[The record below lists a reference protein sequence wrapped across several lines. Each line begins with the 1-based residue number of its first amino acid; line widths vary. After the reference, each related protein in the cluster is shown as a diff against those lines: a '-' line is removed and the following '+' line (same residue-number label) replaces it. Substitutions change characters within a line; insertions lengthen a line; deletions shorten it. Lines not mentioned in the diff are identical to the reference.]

1 MKIKQCVVGALLGIM
16 ASTVAAQ
23 SITFP
28 VGEGTAWLGATMGTS
43 SNLYQMNHEM
53 TGNQEA
59 GTYPHSHSWFTDIG
73 LSDFKVVVGYDS
85 EVAGGKVTV
94 RGPSNWRPNAAF
106 SASQIFSDSYAWVKF
121 GDYVKVQGGW
131 YEYRRMNGLNSVVGN
146 FNYGYIKAAEGKS
159 GDTGSLTEVDLFK
172 NLIAEFYI
180 PAGEIPVTL
189 EFSPITINSVEI
201 GGSNTLAVNDIM
213 QNPDVWNFAGGFRAS
228 APLLDDQLKVQLMY
242 APAVSSSEGVFD
254 GDPTA
259 DRPKTL
265 TYKDVFAAGAE
276 LYLLPDTEL
285 AVMFSGTH
293 TSTLREWVEE
303 DGTKAGDNT
312 LSDVYWA
319 LDVRGRYVGLPKTT
333 LEAHLKGTFG
343 HEIGKQPAST
353 SVPYTFGGFWGA
365 IGGGYQLTDEL
376 SLRLVAD
383 GRYTLRWGEQERN
396 EAMRLEVKP
405 AVRYNLTDKI
415 SAQAGVTY
423 AMQIGRGID
432 ATGNAVE
439 STMAQSVAVPI
450 SLFIEL

>member
-1 MKIKQCVVGALLGIM
+1 MKIKQCVAGAFLGIV
-16 ASTVAAQ
+16 ASTLAAQ

-28 VGEGTAWLGATMGTS
+28 VGEGTAWLGATMGVS

-53 TGNQEA
+53 TGNQEE
-59 GTYPHSHSWFTDIG
+59 GSYPHSHSWVTDLG
-73 LSDFKVVVGYDS
+73 LSDFKIVVGYDS

-106 SASQIFSDSYAWVKF
+106 SASQIFSDSYAWVKL

-131 YEYRRMNGLNSVVGN
+131 YESRRMNGLNSYVGN

-180 PAGEIPVTL
+180 PAGDIPVTL
-189 EFSPITINSVEI
+189 EFSPVTINSVEI

-213 QNPDVWNFAGGFRAS
+213 QNPDIWNFAGGFRVS

-242 APAVSSSEGVFD
+242 APAMKNTDGVAS

-259 DRPKTL
+259 DRPKTF

-285 AVMFSGTH
+285 ALLFSGTH
-293 TSTLREWVEE
+293 TSTQRDWVEE
-303 DGTKAGDNT
+303 DGTKNGDNT

-319 LDVRGRYVGLPKTT
+319 LDLRGRYTGLDKTT

-343 HEIGKQPAST
+343 HEIGRQPGST
-353 SVPYTFGGFWGA
+353 GSTYSFGGFWGA
-365 IGGGYQLTDEL
+365 IGGGYQLTDEM

-383 GRYTLRWGEQERN
+383 GRYTLRWCEKEKN
-396 EAMRLEVKP
+396 EAFRFEVKP
-405 AVRYNLTDKI
+405 AVRYNLSEKVHV
-415 SAQAGVTY
+415 QGGVTY
-423 AMQIGRGID
+423 SMQYGTGTD
-432 ATGNAVE
+432 ATGQAIE
-439 STMAQSVAVPI
+439 STIAQSVAVPI
-450 SLFIEL
+450 SIFVEL